1 MNNILLVE
9 DDEVDIMNFKLAFK
23 QIKVTNPLFVAA
35 NQIELLAI
43 RINRKK
49 FCKVTLN
56 FARFEYA

>member
-43 RINRKK
+43 RINRKNSVK
-49 FCKVTLN
+49 
-56 FARFEYA
+56 

>member
-43 RINRKK
+43 RIHRKK